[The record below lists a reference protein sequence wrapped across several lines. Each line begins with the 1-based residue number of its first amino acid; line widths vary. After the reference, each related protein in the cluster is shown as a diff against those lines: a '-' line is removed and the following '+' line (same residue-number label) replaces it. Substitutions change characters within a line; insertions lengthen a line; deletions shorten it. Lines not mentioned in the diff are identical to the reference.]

1 MAGFKAFYYLCQ
13 KELNAMRRLIY
24 ILLMLCP
31 FLFVHAQFEGGK
43 ALHHESQVKDFGGF
57 ILDMG
62 TMLNT
67 ESLVVS
73 ASFPSLS
80 YLAPWEDGISF
91 QVNPDA
97 FKLNPSITYMGGTA
111 IHPSYTSTLSSLYM
125 VNGNNMVNWQ
135 GASYKLNNG
144 MRINL
149 YGEYDAN
156 GNKVY
161 NPSALPWQRNNF
173 NAAFEMKSAN
183 GNFGIKLEVHG
194 GRNNPY

>member
-1 MAGFKAFYYLCQ
+1 MS
-13 KELNAMRRLIY
+13 KELNGMRKLIY
-24 ILLMLCP
+24 I
-31 FLFVHAQFEGGK
+31 FLILFPALSVHAQSEEGK
-43 ALHHESQVKDFGGF
+43 VMHHESQVKNFGGF

-67 ESLVVS
+67 ESLVLS
-73 ASFPSLS
+73 APFPSLDFLLPLNEETP
-80 YLAPWEDGISF
+80 YRI
-91 QVNPDA
+91 NPEA
-97 FKLNPSITYMGGTA
+97 FRLNPNITYMGGTA
-111 IHPSYTSTLSSLYM
+111 INTSSAFTFSPFYSGSGM
-125 VNGNNMVNWQ
+125 MNWQ

-149 YGEYDAN
+149 YGEYNSD
-156 GNKVY
+156 GYKVY

-183 GNFGIKLEVHG
+183 GNFGIKVEVHG

>member
-31 FLFVHAQFEGGK
+31 VLSVHAQFEGGK

-73 ASFPSLS
+73 APFPSLN
-80 YLAPWEDGISF
+80 YLAPLDEDVPFRI
-91 QVNPDA
+91 NPDA
-97 FKLNPSITYMGGTA
+97 FKLNPNITYMGGTA
-111 IHPSYTSTLSSLYM
+111 IHPSYTSSLSLLYM
-125 VNGNNMVNWQ
+125 GNGSNLVNWQ

-144 MRINL
+144 MKINL
-149 YGEYDAN
+149 YGEYDAD
-156 GNKVY
+156 GYKVY

-183 GNFGIKLEVHG
+183 GNFGIKVEVHG